1 MNPPNTL
8 RRLAASLFLLAGSVA
23 AQERAPAPSYDP
35 TPFREYGWVEFGYA
49 HVPAFD
55 ATLSSVSSNGVV
67 NQDLR
72 MEMGPGFAVHGG
84 LGESFSRWI
93 SAELLGGIYYHNVDE
108 VSGADGAGRG
118 FDASLLQV
126 PIMVNLVVHVP
137 LRSRLTPVLGGGA
150 GAVIS
155 WLDVENQLPIGGG
168 NVLQVNG
175 SSTEVTFAYQAFAGL
190 RYQYGDGAVVSL
202 TYRLTGV
209 GSPTWGLDDADTG
222 DSVAN
227 LKAHDLLV
235 HSLTLGFHISF

>member
-1 MNPPNTL
+1 MNPSNAFRCFSAVL
-8 RRLAASLFLLAGSVA
+8 CLLAGSVA
-23 AQERAPAPSYDP
+23 AQEQTVLPLPDP

-55 ATLSSVSSNGVV
+55 ATLSSVSSNGVM

-108 VSGADGAGRG
+108 LSGADGAGRG

-126 PIMVNLVVHVP
+126 PILVNLVVHVP
-137 LRSRLTPVLGGGA
+137 LRSRLTPVLGVGA

-155 WLDVENQLPIGGG
+155 WLDVEDQLPIGGG
-168 NVLQVNG
+168 NILQVNG

-202 TYRLTGV
+202 TYRFTGV
-209 GSPTWGLDDADTG
+209 GSPTWGLDDAVTG
-222 DSVAN
+222 RSVAD
-227 LKAHDLLV
+227 LKAHDLCV
-235 HSLTLGFHISF
+235 HSLTLGFHIGF